1 MISTKDKKS
10 PTTMPKRLTE
20 NSFTPIKDP
29 KGRVTDFRKDPVS
42 FIQRQLG
49 NSFLQARLKVS
60 QPNDKYEQEADRIA
74 NLMMQMP
81 EPEVLRQPEEEE
93 EEELIQSKPLVEQ
106 ITPLVQRQI
115 EEEEEEE
122 LLQTKIET
130 DAQHSVQRQADEEEE
145 EEFTPKELSG
155 QFREVGADVEDRIKA
170 MRGGGQLLPKSTRD
184 LFEQRFG
191 SDFGQV
197 RVHANTE
204 SDTLNRKLDARAFTV
219 GQDIFFRQGA
229 YEHSS
234 SSGREL
240 LAHELAHVVQQR
252 NTSSYVGT
260 TLENV
265 NTIFKNEEKEDYPV
279 PEPSFEK
286 IMRTGTTCFFPEFT
300 NPREVAAF
308 NSIEKQLKMDP
319 RDPNMT
325 IELLS
330 RVNVTKPK
338 LKKAFDRV
346 LDQLRL
352 ELHYKDKVKE
362 FFQGLMDFTQNLH
375 NSYQNRFM
383 TLAQLLELKDDDVV
397 KILIARLISEGFEA
411 IGEIEHPAAVI
422 IAEALKV
429 VWDTYNLAKA
439 QSSANKVTSSL
450 IDQLTQL
457 DAEFNKA
464 ISRIEDNKNIVL
476 LDWCKLQKV
485 GKLTWPAS
493 TEEARKELGEG
504 FEINL
509 WKELLP
515 TKWKHMTSSDDPSF
529 HTRIDWLDKYIERH
543 PHYYITYREGEKG
556 WIWKTKGYY
565 ITHHWLGSGSYP
577 LTHST
582 VPRKLAIRLFRTLG
596 ISRQDLFENWNLP
609 HQTYIVPRERLGGR

>member
-1 MISTKDKKS
+1 M
-10 PTTMPKRLTE
+10 
-20 NSFTPIKDP
+20 
-29 KGRVTDFRKDPVS
+29 RKDPVS
-42 FIQRQLG
+42 FLQRQLG
-49 NSFLQARLKVS
+49 NSVLQAKLKVS

-74 NLMMQMP
+74 DLVMQMP
-81 EPEVLRQPEEEE
+81 EPKVQRQPEEEG
-93 EEELIQSKPLVEQ
+93 EEELIQSKPLAEE

-122 LLQTKIET
+122 ELLQTKLGT
-130 DAQHSVQRQADEEEE
+130 DGQHSVQRQAEEEEE

-155 QFREVGADVEDRIKA
+155 QFGEVGADVENRVNA
-170 MRGGGQLLPKSTRD
+170 MRGGGQPLPKSTRD

-191 SDFGQV
+191 NDFSQV
-197 RVHANTE
+197 RIHADTE
-204 SDTLNRKLDARAFTV
+204 SDTLNSKLNSRAFTT
-219 GQDIFFRQGA
+219 GHDIFFRQGA

-240 LAHELAHVVQQR
+240 LAHELTHVVQQR
-252 NTSSYVGT
+252 NKSSHSAM

-265 NTIFKNEEKEDYPV
+265 NTILKKEEKKDYPA

-286 IMRTGTTCFFPEFT
+286 IMSTGTTCSFPVFT
-300 NPREVAAF
+300 HPKEVAAF

-338 LKKAFDRV
+338 LKTAFDRV
-346 LDQLRL
+346 FDQLRL

-383 TLAQLLELKDDDVV
+383 TVAQLLELKDDDVV
-397 KILIARLISEGFEA
+397 RIFVARLISEGFEA

-464 ISRIEDNKNIVL
+464 ISRIENNKNIVL
-476 LDWCKLQKV
+476 LNWCKLQEV

-493 TEEARKELGEG
+493 TEEARKELGKD

-509 WKELLP
+509 WKELLS
-515 TKWKHMTSSDDPSF
+515 TKWKHMTSSDDPTF
-529 HTRIDWLDKYIERH
+529 HTSINWIDKYLERH

-556 WIWKTKGYY
+556 LIWKTKGYY

-582 VPRKLAIRLFRTLG
+582 IPRKLAIRLFRTLG
-596 ISRQDLFENWNLP
+596 ISRKDVFENWNLP